1 MEATVT
7 GSEDLDKDPLYD
19 DAVKFLTGKSEGS
32 ISQLQRHFRIGYNRA
47 ARLIEALEND
57 GAISTPAYNGI
68 RKVIGVVA

>member
-1 MEATVT
+1 M
-7 GSEDLDKDPLYD
+7 
-19 DAVKFLTGKSEGS
+19 KFLTGKSEGS